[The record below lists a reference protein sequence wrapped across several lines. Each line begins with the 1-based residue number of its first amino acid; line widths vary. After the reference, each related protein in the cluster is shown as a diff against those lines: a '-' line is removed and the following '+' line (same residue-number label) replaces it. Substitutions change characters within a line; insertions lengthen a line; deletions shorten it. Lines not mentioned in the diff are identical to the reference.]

1 MPKSSLD
8 KCFAKNQREISWINE
23 FPPNENKYQK
33 KFLACFI
40 FLVFEIFKSLFTPYN

>member
-1 MPKSSLD
+1 MQNLPWINVLQKP
-8 KCFAKNQREISWINE
+8 REISWINE